1 MADLLR
7 IDLSQKK
14 IERTPVPDKYRQ
26 LGGRG
31 FTSTMINDEVDPL
44 CHPLSP
50 DNKFIVAPGIL
61 AGTNV
66 SSSGRTSFAGK
77 SPLTKGIKESN
88 VGGTIGMKLA
98 RLNIAGIVFEGKSD
112 KLVTLYL
119 SKDAV
124 RFDDAEALQDT
135 LIYDAVASLQ
145 VKYGKDVAIAAIGPA
160 GEALMAGACIG
171 ITDVDG
177 AATRQAGRGG
187 LGALM
192 GSKNLKAIVADD
204 TGTSA
209 VQVADKDGLKEAV
222 KAFAKMIK
230 DHPMTGQELPRYG
243 TNGVVNVI
251 NAVGAY
257 PTRNF
262 SEGRFEGVSEI
273 CGEKMYEIITERK
286 AKPTDRCM
294 PGCLVQCSNTYNNEK
309 GEEITGGFEYETI
322 WAFGANCGISDLD
335 ALAELNRLCDDIGVD
350 TIETGV
356 AIGVAMEAAV
366 IEFGDTQGAI
376 GLVKEIQKKTPMGR
390 ILGNG
395 AQMVGGAFGV
405 VRVPVVK
412 GQAIP
417 GYDPR
422 AIKGMGVC
430 YALSPMGADHTSA
443 YTTAPEIYNVGGDLD
458 PLSPEGK
465 VELVQQLLAM
475 NAALDSIGLC
485 FMACVPLFDNSE
497 GLPCLVKM
505 ITAKT
510 GDAFGMDEL
519 MNLGSSIIATEMD
532 FNKRA
537 GFSKAHNRLPRFF
550 RTEKLAPLNVV
561 NDVDENEIDAASV

>member
-1 MADLLR
+1 MTDLLR

-14 IERTPVPDKYRQ
+14 IDRTPMPDKYSK

-31 FTSTMINDEVDPL
+31 FTSALINEEVDPL

-50 DNKFIVAPGIL
+50 ENKLIVAPGIL
-61 AGTNV
+61 AGTAV

-112 KLVTLYL
+112 NLVTLYL
-119 SKDAV
+119 GKDDV
-124 RFDDAEALQDT
+124 RLDDAAALQDS
-135 LIYDAVASLQ
+135 LIYDAAASLQ
-145 VKYGKDVAIAAIGPA
+145 DKYGNDVAIAAIGPA
-160 GEALMAGACIG
+160 GEALMASACIG
-171 ITDVDG
+171 VTDVDG
-177 AATRQAGRGG
+177 APTRQAGRGG

-204 TGTSA
+204 TGTVA
-209 VQVADKDGLKEAV
+209 VKPADKETLTDAV
-222 KAFAKMIK
+222 KAFSKMIL
-230 DHPMTGQELPRYG
+230 DHSLTGQELPRFG
-243 TNGVVNVI
+243 TNGVANVI
-251 NAVGAY
+251 NEVGAY

-262 SEGRFEGVSEI
+262 SKGQFDGVSKI
-273 CGEKMYEIITERK
+273 CGETMYDIITERN
-286 AKPTDRCM
+286 AKPTHRCM
-294 PGCLVQCSNTYNNEK
+294 TGCLVQCSNTYNNK
-309 GEEITGGFEYETI
+309 NGEEITGGFEYETI
-322 WAFGANCGISDLD
+322 WAFGANCGIADLD
-335 ALAELNRLCDDIGVD
+335 VLAELNRLCDDIGVD

-356 AIGVAMEAAV
+356 AMGVAMEAGV
-366 IEFGDTQGAI
+366 IEFGDSEGAI
-376 GLVKEIQKKTPMGR
+376 RLVKEIQEKTPLGR

-395 AQMVGGAFGV
+395 SQMVGNAFGV
-405 VRVPVVK
+405 VRVPAVK

-422 AIKGMGVC
+422 AIKGMGAC
-430 YALSPMGADHTSA
+430 YALSPMGADHTAA
-443 YTTAPEIYNVGGDLD
+443 YTTAPEVYKVGGDLD
-458 PLSPEGK
+458 PLSPDGK
-465 VELVQQLLAM
+465 VELVQQMLAM

-485 FMACVPLFDNSE
+485 FMASIPLFDDPE

-505 ITAKT
+505 IAAKT
-510 GDAFGMDEL
+510 GDAFGMDDL
-519 MNLGSSIIATEMD
+519 MNLGGSTIAKEMA
-532 FNKRA
+532 FNERA

-561 NDVDENEIDAASV
+561 NDIDESEMDAALA